1 MNFKNWG
8 FSDLSVSKEYDSKKY
23 YLFERLGFNTIA
35 INSYVEET
43 DEEPKKKKR
52 KGEIKEKKDFIPP
65 PIDIS
70 NEGKGNLNI
79 LQRIT
84 IGFSDSSVAIKMNSS
99 ENLKKYDIIAVI
111 PKTLQAFQYA
121 CGTLDVDIITFE
133 PESRIPYKISR
144 KLYRQAVERGIFFEL
159 MYAPAIKDSSARKNI
174 ISAAHNYHAVGKSR
188 NIIITS
194 SALTPIQTRSVHD
207 IINLGFIFG
216 LNSNESVKAIR
227 NNVRQLILKAQ
238 GRKCGK
244 HYMEIESIDVKENKP
259 NFE

>member
-1 MNFKNWG
+1 MNFQNWG
-8 FSDLSVSKEYDSKKY
+8 FSDVSVSNEYDSKKY

-35 INSYVEET
+35 INTYIEEI

-70 NEGKGNLNI
+70 HEVKGNLNI

-99 ENLKKYDIIAVI
+99 DNLKKYDLIAVI

-133 PESRIPYKISR
+133 PEGRIPYKISR

-174 ISAAHNYHAVGKSR
+174 ISTAHNYHAVGKSR
-188 NIIITS
+188 NIILTS

-207 IINLGFIFG
+207 VINLGFIFG
-216 LNSNESVKAIR
+216 LNSNESLKAIR
-227 NNVRQLILKAQ
+227 TNVRQLILKAQ

-244 HYMEIESIDVKENKP
+244 HYMEIEIIDVKENKAS
-259 NFE
+259 FE